1 MRSRVNKIN
10 NRTVAALGI
19 KSLDENLEKSI
30 VNIIN
35 CNPEYIILGCSEI
48 PLTERIL
55 KALNNANCPKILI
68 LPFNYRFRNQREIVN
83 EIKFMKNFPENNI
96 AIILNSVNDS
106 NFILTDK
113 ICYVSSGSLN
123 NNGIANNVNS
133 YEIMNDKDC
142 NYKLWE
148 SEIFDFI
155 NKEIINYRSNDQREQ
170 IEYILKELKKRLFIN
185 ISNNSNILNEEYI
198 YILLDI
204 LNSIDRFIMIGTDVY
219 QYFDRDF
226 LDIIKSNKKIL
237 AKINSIRNEL
247 FRILLNIN
255 EGKNHINNKIFNCL
269 KNEFLVLLEELEELI
284 NLRENK
290 YHNSIMSWRKD
301 ESISSFLSANNTI
314 NNSLIRKFYER
325 IILNCER

>member
-19 KSLDENLEKSI
+19 KRLDENLEKSI

-48 PLTERIL
+48 PFTERIL

-123 NNGIANNVNS
+123 NNGIANN
-133 YEIMNDKDC
+133 
-142 NYKLWE
+142 
-148 SEIFDFI
+148 
-155 NKEIINYRSNDQREQ
+155 IIYF
-170 IEYILKELKKRLFIN
+170 LH
-185 ISNNSNILNEEYI
+185 LN
-198 YILLDI
+198 L
-204 LNSIDRFIMIGTDVY
+204 
-219 QYFDRDF
+219 
-226 LDIIKSNKKIL
+226 
-237 AKINSIRNEL
+237 
-247 FRILLNIN
+247 
-255 EGKNHINNKIFNCL
+255 
-269 KNEFLVLLEELEELI
+269 
-284 NLRENK
+284 
-290 YHNSIMSWRKD
+290 
-301 ESISSFLSANNTI
+301 
-314 NNSLIRKFYER
+314 NSLIFIIFNFY
-325 IILNCER
+325 

>member
-1 MRSRVNKIN
+1 
-10 NRTVAALGI
+10 
-19 KSLDENLEKSI
+19 
-30 VNIIN
+30 
-35 CNPEYIILGCSEI
+35 
-48 PLTERIL
+48 
-55 KALNNANCPKILI
+55 
-68 LPFNYRFRNQREIVN
+68 
-83 EIKFMKNFPENNI
+83 MKNFPENNI

-255 EGKNHINNKIFNCL
+255 EGKKDINNKIFNCL

-290 YHNSIMSWRKD
+290 YHNSIMPWRKD